1 MFRDKKE
8 ELRRLEA
15 ELLLEAQAE
24 EEDTRLEDELEEA
37 EALLDDP
44 CDYGEES
51 EETYYNYSNR
61 YGEVKA
67 YNSDR
72 TDEDMD
78 DFSDR
83 VYAPQRDRKIG
94 RLAALAVCLLAGIVV
109 MLGWCVLRMK
119 GILR

>member
-15 ELLLEAQAE
+15 ELLREAQAE
-24 EEDTRLEDELEEA
+24 EEDTRLEEELEEA
-37 EALLDDP
+37 EELLDDP

-61 YGEVKA
+61 YGRVKA

-72 TDEDMD
+72 TDENLDS
-78 DFSDR
+78 FSDR
-83 VYAPQRDRKIG
+83 VYAPRRDKRIG
-94 RLAALAVCLLAGIVV
+94 RLAALAACLLAGIVV
-109 MLGWCVLRMK
+109 MLGWCVLKIK
-119 GILR
+119 GIL